1 MAQQREEALKRAD
14 VRAGEEAQLARMHA
28 RNVLQ
33 QQRCGL
39 PFMQGVPTHC

>member
-14 VRAGEEAQLARMHA
+14 VRAAEDAQLARVHA

-33 QQRCGL
+33 QQRCACR
-39 PFMQGVPTHC
+39 PRCICRTA